1 MIQQAVKPRYEVHD
15 RRQEVTVEKRIVR
28 EGGRNV
34 ETQVEVPYGFDVFFP
49 AGHSI
54 RVRDEQELHRLG
66 FDQPAELIDEDGE
79 IVGQVQMS
87 LKKHV
92 QRRAGAS
99 TRRADTGAVDARQGG

>member
-1 MIQQAVKPRYEVHD
+1 MIAQNVKPRYEVHD
-15 RRQEVTVEKRIVR
+15 RRHETTVETHISR

-34 ETQVEVPYGFDVFFP
+34 EKKVEVPYGFDVFFP

-54 RVRDEQELHRLG
+54 RVRDEAELARLG
-66 FDQPAELIDEDGE
+66 FDQPADLIDEDGE
-79 IVGQVQMS
+79 VVGKVQMS
-87 LKKHV
+87 LKNHV